1 VAAPTQEIMTMKLQ
15 KVTNTII
22 ILFAVMY
29 FLSPVDIVPDV
40 VPAAGQLDDIL
51 IPLLIA
57 LLGGFFNGQEE
68 KAE

>member
-1 VAAPTQEIMTMKLQ
+1 MKLQ

-29 FLSPVDIVPDV
+29 FLSPVDVVPDV

-57 LLGGFFNGQEE
+57 LLGGLFNGQEE
-68 KAE
+68 KTE